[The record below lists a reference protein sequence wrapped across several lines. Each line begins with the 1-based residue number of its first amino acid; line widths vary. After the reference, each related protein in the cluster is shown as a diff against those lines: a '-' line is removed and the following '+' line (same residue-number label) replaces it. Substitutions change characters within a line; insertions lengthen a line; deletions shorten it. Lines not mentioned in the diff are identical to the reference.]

1 MALIWF
7 YCCQNEMLMSVFY
20 LSMKLDAP
28 HIAVALAILIDLY
41 VPIRYISLRRGMP
54 ASVLNIHKCQ
64 N

>member
-1 MALIWF
+1 
-7 YCCQNEMLMSVFY
+7 MLMSVFY